1 MALPLPTQ
9 PPPAAPLRS
18 LRVDDP
24 EWARALLGLDRDVTL
39 ALFMTGEYTMTQ
51 AAERLEVGLS
61 TLHYRMQRL
70 IDLGLI
76 EVARE
81 EARRGRP
88 QKVYRAVAERF
99 VVPFELS
106 DHESLEALLL
116 RLAET
121 PQQVIF
127 KNVIRSLGDHALDW
141 DVVVRVAEESETVEI
156 SLTPRGYDGP
166 MDEAMLRPDMPAVAL
181 SWTGVSL
188 PFADAKELQREMFSL
203 LERYKERAV
212 EGEQR
217 YLMQLSLSPLQ
228 VH

>member
-1 MALPLPTQ
+1 
-9 PPPAAPLRS
+9 
-18 LRVDDP
+18 V
-24 EWARALLGLDRDVTL
+24 ARTLLSLDRDTTL
-39 ALFMTGEYTMTQ
+39 ALFMTGEFTLTQ
-51 AAERLEVGLS
+51 AADALEVGLS
-61 TLHYRMQRL
+61 TLHYRVQRL
-70 IDLGLI
+70 LDQGLL
-76 EVARE
+76 EVVRE

-106 DHESLEALLL
+106 DDESLEVLLL

-127 KNVIRSLGDHALDW
+127 KSVIRSLRDHAFDW
-141 DVVVRVAEESETVEI
+141 DVVVRVAEESDSIEI
-156 SLTPRGYDGP
+156 ALTPRGYDRP
-166 MDEAMLRPDMPAVAL
+166 MDEAMRQPDMPAVVL
-181 SWTGVSL
+181 SWTSVSL